1 MRKIKLQM
9 QMTVDGFVAGPNG
22 ELDWTLFNWDDAL
35 SNYVI
40 ALTEPV
46 DCILMGRVLAQ
57 GFIPHWT
64 SALENPQAG
73 EDAFAL
79 KMVETPKVVFSRTLE
94 SVEWAHTR
102 LAAQVLAEEVMQ
114 IKQQPGKDIIV
125 YGGAGFVSGLVEA
138 NLIDEYH
145 LFVNPTAIGNGL
157 RIFTGPTP
165 LKLVRSQAFD
175 CGIVVNQYAPA
186 G

>member
-1 MRKIKLQM
+1 MQM
-9 QMTVDGFVAGPNG
+9 QMSVDGFVAGPNG
-22 ELDWTLFNWDDAL
+22 ELDWMTFNWDDEL
-35 SNYVI
+35 KNYVI

-64 SALENPQAG
+64 AALENPQPG
-73 EDAFAL
+73 EDEFAL

-94 SVEWAHTR
+94 SIEWAHTR
-102 LAAQVLAEEVMQ
+102 LATQALAEEVRQ
-114 IKQQPGKDIIV
+114 IKQQAGKDIIV
-125 YGGAGFVSGLVEA
+125 YGGAGFVSGLAEA

-145 LFVNPTAIGNGL
+145 LFINPVAIGNGM

-165 LKLVRSQAFD
+165 LKLVGSQAFE